1 MLRGQPYVWIVRLR
15 ASKAVSAVKSGRT
28 CASSRIEVPISMILR
43 VSPTCCRLPE
53 GSAGTLLTSLRI
65 NLPTRHGRRPLYRLG
80 DVVMHAD
87 NTIMAFENPVNRFL
101 RGKWDLKELQGPR
114 IAQRGVISS
123 KPT

>member
-1 MLRGQPYVWIVRLR
+1 M
-15 ASKAVSAVKSGRT
+15 
-28 CASSRIEVPISMILR
+28 RIEQDRGSHIDDIEGFYHMLSFAGGISRHTADIF
-43 VSPTCCRLPE
+43 E
-53 GSAGTLLTSLRI
+53 I